1 MKPSPASK
9 PFLILETG
17 EPVPSLRRHGGFP
30 DWIRVASGLHV
41 DEVRVCRVLADEA
54 PPAAADHA
62 GVFVTGSAAMVT
74 ERAPWS
80 ERTAEWL
87 REAAH
92 AGRPIFGIC
101 YGHQLLAHALG
112 GTVGDNPAGR
122 EMGTISVALRPEA
135 KADALFGALPDAF
148 AAQASHLQ
156 SVLAPPEGATVLAT
170 SDKDAV
176 QAFSWGANAWGVQ
189 FHPEWATNHMRE
201 YLHARRMA
209 LIREGSDP
217 KQLRRDVSA
226 TPHARG
232 LLRRF
237 VLRARGHA

>member
-1 MKPSPASK
+1 MK

-41 DEVRVCRVLADEA
+41 TEVRVCRVLADEA
-54 PPAAADHA
+54 LPAATDFA
-62 GVFVTGSAAMVT
+62 GVLVTGSAAMVT
-74 ERAPWS
+74 ERHPWS
-80 ERTAEWL
+80 ERSAEWL
-87 REAAH
+87 RDAAH
-92 AGRPIFGIC
+92 AGQSIFGIC

-122 EMGTISVALRPEA
+122 EMGTIAIKLRDEA
-135 KADALFGALPDAF
+135 KADPLFGALPEAF
-148 AAQASHLQ
+148 GAQSSHLQ
-156 SVLAPPEGATVLAT
+156 SVLAPPEGARVLAA

-176 QAFSWGANAWGVQ
+176 QAFAWGEHAWGVQ

-217 KQLRRDVSA
+217 KQMRRDVAA

-237 VLRARGHA
+237 VLRARGRA